1 MIAGF
6 WFSTNGIALPLRW
19 LFPTR
24 EWAAASI
31 ELLEFQYF
39 ASRSF
44 DLTERNVIMNKP
56 D

>member
-1 MIAGF
+1 MAFPFQGMGGGV
-6 WFSTNGIALPLRW
+6 NGIAGV
-19 LFPTR
+19 
-24 EWAAASI
+24 AI
-31 ELLEFQYF
+31 F

>member
-1 MIAGF
+1 M
-6 WFSTNGIALPLRW
+6 
-19 LFPTR
+19 
-24 EWAAASI
+24 
-31 ELLEFQYF
+31 ELLELQYF